1 MPEELV
7 RGTKV
12 RITNGGYAKNAGIID
27 SNVYAAMVAFPGEM
41 SMGYGVILEDDEW
54 VMVRPNQVR
63 TKFRKST
70 DHTDEIE

>member
-1 MPEELV
+1 MPEGLI

-12 RITNGGYAKNAGIID
+12 RITNGRYAKKARIID
-27 SNVYAAMVAFPGEM
+27 SNVHAAMVDFPGEV
-41 SMGYGVILEDDEW
+41 SMGYGVILKDDEC

>member
-1 MPEELV
+1 MTEGLI

-12 RITNGGYAKNAGIID
+12 RITNGGYAKKAGIID
-27 SNVYAAMVAFPGEM
+27 SNAYAGMVDFPGEV
-41 SMGYGVILEDDEW
+41 SMGHGVILEDDEW

>member
-1 MPEELV
+1 
-7 RGTKV
+7 
-12 RITNGGYAKNAGIID
+12 
-27 SNVYAAMVAFPGEM
+27 MVDFPGEV

-70 DHTDEIE
+70 AHTDEIE

>member
-1 MPEELV
+1 MPECLI

-12 RITNGGYAKNAGIID
+12 RITNGRYAKQPGIID
-27 SNVYAAMVAFPGEM
+27 SNVYGAMVDFPGDM
-41 SMGYGVILEDDEW
+41 SIGYGVILEDDEW

-70 DHTDEIE
+70 DHTD

>member
-1 MPEELV
+1 MPEGLILV
-7 RGTKV
+7 TKV
-12 RITNGGYAKNAGIID
+12 RITNGRYAPKAGIID
-27 SNVYAAMVAFPGEM
+27 SNVYAAMVDAPGEV
-41 SMGYGVILEDDEW
+41 SMWSGVILEDDEW

>member
-1 MPEELV
+1 MPEGLI

-12 RITNGGYAKNAGIID
+12 RITNGRYVKKAGIID
-27 SNVYAAMVAFPGEM
+27 SHVYVAMVDFPGEV

>member
-1 MPEELV
+1 MPEGLIQ
-7 RGTKV
+7 GTKV
-12 RITNGGYAKNAGIID
+12 RITNGRYAKKSGIID
-27 SNVYAAMVAFPGEM
+27 SNVYAAMVDFPGEV

-70 DHTDEIE
+70 EHTDEIE

>member
-1 MPEELV
+1 
-7 RGTKV
+7 
-12 RITNGGYAKNAGIID
+12 
-27 SNVYAAMVAFPGEM
+27 MVDFPGEV

-63 TKFRKST
+63 TKFRKSN